1 MAGLKASCKVSR
13 TERITLQINRRHFIY
28 SSALTVCLLGLGL
41 VLAAHATEQES
52 FAASPVATLHE
63 ATNYLGVWI
72 WDKETRDKQT
82 CRFWKKFDIPD
93 GAEVAH
99 AQLRIAADN
108 AYTLFLDGRELG
120 RGSDWR
126 TVSVYDL
133 TWLLPPGP
141 HLLAVEGFND
151 NDKAGVILGFHASLA
166 NGQSVDVASD
176 NSWRV
181 APSDERHWQTR
192 RNAPANWPPVTI
204 VGALGQ
210 EPWWKEPTHFVNL
223 PPFPPLS
230 VHFWEAG
237 WFQITLLAAC
247 ALAGLTSLYLMM
259 RLAVQSKAHRLLRL
273 ERVRI
278 ARDIHD
284 DLGTRLTQLLL
295 IGEEAQSN
303 LPDESETRGQ
313 LSEMCE
319 NARNVLGAIDEVIW
333 VVNSQRDT
341 LGEFVIY
348 VCKYAE
354 SFLRLALVRC
364 RFDIQRELPDIS
376 LDMPFRRNLLLT
388 IKEALSNA
396 VKHSGANEVAVC
408 IRMQGQALLAVVE
421 DNGRGFEPGHIDGAR
436 HGLHNMMA
444 RMSDLGGHCRVRSSP
459 GAGCRIEF
467 EIPLASTRL
476 RPWHSFRRG
485 SLGRRRA
492 LARATAPV

>member
-1 MAGLKASCKVSR
+1 MRRTIFAFTIGMLGVGLALASP
-13 TERITLQINRRHFIY
+13 
-28 SSALTVCLLGLGL
+28 
-41 VLAAHATEQES
+41 AAES
-52 FAASPVATLHE
+52 DKFAASPVATFRD

-82 CRFWKKFDIPD
+82 CRFWKKFDIPF
-93 GAEVAH
+93 GTQVAH

-133 TWLLPPGP
+133 TWVLPPGP
-141 HLLAVEGFND
+141 HVLAVEGFND
-151 NDKAGVILGFHASLA
+151 NDKAGVILGFHVSLA
-166 NGQSVDVASD
+166 NGQSVEVASD
-176 NSWRV
+176 QTWRV
-181 APSDERHWQTR
+181 APGDDGHWQTR
-192 RNAPANWPPVTI
+192 RSAPDNWPPVTI

-223 PPFPPLS
+223 PPFLPLS
-230 VHFWEAG
+230 LHFWETG
-237 WFQITLLAAC
+237 WFQIILLAVSG
-247 ALAGLTSLYLMM
+247 LGGLTSLYLTMQ
-259 RLAVQSKAHRLLRL
+259 LAVQSKAQRLLRL
-273 ERVRI
+273 ERARI

-295 IGEEAQSN
+295 IGEEAQST
-303 LPDESETRGQ
+303 LPAESEARGQ
-313 LSEMCE
+313 FGEMCD
-319 NARNVLGAIDEVIW
+319 NARNVLGAIDEVVW

-376 LDMPFRRNLLLT
+376 LDMPLRRNLLLT
-388 IKEALSNA
+388 VKEALRNA

-408 IRMQGQALLAVVE
+408 IRMQGQALIAVVE
-421 DNGRGFEPGHIDGAR
+421 DNGRGFDAGQIDTAR
-436 HGLHNMMA
+436 HGLNNMMA
-444 RMSDLGGHCRVRSSP
+444 RMNDLGGQCRVRSSP
-459 GAGCRIEF
+459 GTGCRIEF
-467 EIPLASTRL
+467 EIPVPPTRL
-476 RPWHSFRRG
+476 RPWRPAFRG
-485 SLGRRRA
+485 F
-492 LARATAPV
+492 LASRPAGP

>member
-1 MAGLKASCKVSR
+1 MLDRKQRVFM
-13 TERITLQINRRHFIY
+13 RR
-28 SSALTVCLLGLGL
+28 LTVAAVAWLLGLGFGI
-41 VLAAHATEQES
+41 VSHATEPEKFS
-52 FAASPVATLHE
+52 ASPVTTSRD

-72 WDKETRDKQT
+72 WDAVTRDKQT
-82 CRFWKKFDIPD
+82 CRFWKKFEIPN
-93 GAEVAH
+93 GTQVAH

-133 TWLLPPGP
+133 TWVLPPGP
-141 HLLAVEGFND
+141 HVLAVEGFND

-181 APSDERHWQTR
+181 APNDERHWQNR
-192 RNAPANWPPVTI
+192 RNAPDNWPPVTL
-204 VGALGQ
+204 VGSLGQ

-223 PPFPPLS
+223 PPFLPISL
-230 VHFWEAG
+230 HFWETG
-237 WFQITLLAAC
+237 WFQITLLAVSG
-247 ALAGLTSLYLMM
+247 LGGLTSLYLMM
-259 RLAVQSKAHRLLRL
+259 QLAVQSKAHRLLRL
-273 ERVRI
+273 ERARI

-295 IGEEAQSN
+295 IGEEAQST
-303 LPDESETRGQ
+303 LPAESATRGQ
-313 LSEMCE
+313 FSEMCD
-319 NARNVLGAIDEVIW
+319 NARNVLGAIDEVVW

-341 LGEFVIY
+341 LREFVIY

-388 IKEALSNA
+388 VKEALSNA

-408 IRMQGQALLAVVE
+408 IRLQGQALIAVVE
-421 DNGRGFEPGHIDGAR
+421 DNGRGFDEGQVDAAR
-436 HGLHNMMA
+436 HGLHNMMT
-444 RMSDLGGHCRVRSSP
+444 RMNDLGGRCRVQSAP

-467 EIPLASTRL
+467 EIPLPSTRL
-476 RPWHSFRRG
+476 RPWHPFRRG
-485 SLGRRRA
+485 FPASRPA
-492 LARATAPV
+492 EARDTAPV

>member
-1 MAGLKASCKVSR
+1 MRLPR
-13 TERITLQINRRHFIY
+13 F
-28 SSALTVCLLGLGL
+28 ALTVWLFGLSLGFASHAQETEKS
-41 VLAAHATEQES
+41 AANLRAE
-52 FAASPVATLHE
+52 LRG
-63 ATNYLGVWI
+63 ATNYLGQWM
-72 WDKETRDKQT
+72 WDQETRDKQT
-82 CRFWKKFDIPD
+82 CRFWRRFEIPE
-93 GAEVAH
+93 GAQVVQ

-108 AYTLFLDGRELG
+108 GYTLFLDGRELG

-141 HLLAVEGFND
+141 HVLAVEGFND

-166 NGQSVDVASD
+166 NGQSVEVASD
-176 NSWRV
+176 KSWRV
-181 APSDERHWQTR
+181 APGAESHWQTR
-192 RNAPANWPPVTI
+192 RHAPDNWPPVTI
-204 VGALGQ
+204 VGALGV

-223 PPFPPLS
+223 PPFLPLS

-247 ALAGLTSLYLMM
+247 GLAGLTSLYLTM

-273 ERVRI
+273 ERARI

-295 IGEEAQSN
+295 IGEEAQSK
-303 LPDESETRGQ
+303 LPAESETRGQ
-313 LSEMCE
+313 FSEMCE

-354 SFLRLALVRC
+354 SFLRLAPVRC

-388 IKEALSNA
+388 VKEALSNA

-408 IRMQGQALLAVVE
+408 VRLQGQTLVAIVE
-421 DNGRGFEPGHIDGAR
+421 DNGRGFDAGKIDPAR
-436 HGLHNMMA
+436 HGLKNMMA
-444 RMSDLGGHCRVRSSP
+444 RMNDLGGHCRVRSSP
-459 GAGCRIEF
+459 GSGCRIEF
-467 EIPLASTRL
+467 EIPLPSARLHRWRPSLAGLLAS
-476 RPWHSFRRG
+476 
-485 SLGRRRA
+485 RA
-492 LARATAPV
+492 AGP